1 MTHID
6 RRELL
11 TAMGLAAFAAACDTS
26 APGRG
31 TSADG
36 TQDGASPGGNADV
49 GRPEFFTPH
58 ELATVTVLADMVI
71 PRDERSG
78 SASDAGAPA
87 YMDFALREVEGD
99 ATRLAFRGGLAWL
112 DTESR
117 ERYGKSFLES
127 SAEQRGA
134 LLDDIAF
141 PARARPGMQ
150 HGVAFF
156 SRFRDLLATAFWASE
171 MGVRDLRYT
180 GGVAM
185 PAWEGCPPEV
195 LDRLGVSYG

>member
-1 MTHID
+1 M
-6 RRELL
+6 
-11 TAMGLAAFAAACDTS
+11 
-26 APGRG
+26 
-31 TSADG
+31 
-36 TQDGASPGGNADV
+36 

-99 ATRLAFRGGLAWL
+99 GTRLAFRGGLAWL

-117 ERYGKSFLES
+117 ERSGATFLES

-134 LLDDIAF
+134 LLDDISF
-141 PARARPGMQ
+141 PERARPEMQ

-156 SRFRDLLATAFWASE
+156 NRFRDLLATAFWASE

-185 PAWEGCPPEV
+185 PGWKGCPAEV
-195 LDRLGVSYG
+195 LEKLGVSYG